1 MGLRA
6 ITQKPIQYFLDNQK
20 EIEKFLELE
29 VSYPYTKK
37 GDIGYFY
44 WLHLWHSWNRINKIL
59 FTNIPLGPRFP
70 FPRPRLR
77 EQWLQGPGQP
87 HDPRHRH
94 RPRRRG
100 EERRA
105 LSLLYQISQ
114 EGGLF
119 PLRWKQFCLEWENTL
134 FGMEASFKWIF
145 LKVLKFLPFLAVTWF
160 KHVLSNVHHYFIFQ
174 PILKL
179 KRTRISAALKRSYS
193 ALFTRSANNN
203 HNTYKTT
210 EYTETFI

>member
-77 EQWLQGPGQP
+77 EQWLQGAGQP
-87 HDPRHRH
+87 DDPRHRH
-94 RPRRRG
+94 WPRRRG
-100 EERRA
+100 A
-105 LSLLYQISQ
+105 VKDAVLSVFFIRFLL
-114 EGGLF
+114 L
-119 PLRWKQFCLEWENTL
+119 PLRWKQFCLEWKNTL
-134 FGMEASFKWIF
+134 FGIEASFKWIF
-145 LKVLKFLPFLAVTWF
+145 LEVLKFLPFLAVTWF
-160 KHVLSNVHHYFIFQ
+160 KHVLSNVHHHFIFQ

-179 KRTRISAALKRSYS
+179 KRTRISAALKRSYF
-193 ALFTRSANNN
+193 ALFTRSANVSA
-203 HNTYKTT
+203 
-210 EYTETFI
+210 